1 MDVHSLM
8 KKKLDGKYDQ
18 PKLAADDMAELDDM
32 AKEDDMAKKNN
43 MAKEKDNNIEDD
55 KEGDPETDTNEDG
68 QVTPPRSPH
77 LDDAMLTS
85 PPKTTTEKSKKARRM
100 MATFKPRV
108 QCGECDFVGKEG
120 REMDSSLKIPN
131 SATTRPPPASKSRH
145 TLMLSASFKCFRLFF
160 LSLAIFS
167 M

>member
-43 MAKEKDNNIEDD
+43 MAKEKDNNIVDD
-55 KEGDPETDTNEDG
+55 KEGAPETDRDEDG
-68 QVTPPRSPH
+68 QVTPPRNPH

-85 PPKTTTEKSKKARRM
+85 PPKTTTEKK
-100 MATFKPRV
+100 
-108 QCGECDFVGKEG
+108 
-120 REMDSSLKIPN
+120 
-131 SATTRPPPASKSRH
+131 
-145 TLMLSASFKCFRLFF
+145 
-160 LSLAIFS
+160 
-167 M
+167 

>member
-1 MDVHSLM
+1 MDFHSLM
-8 KKKLDGKYDQ
+8 KKKLGGKYDQ
-18 PKLAADDMAELDDM
+18 PKLAADDMA
-32 AKEDDMAKKNN
+32 KEDDMAR
-43 MAKEKDNNIEDD
+43 EDDNNIEDD
-55 KEGDPETDTNEDG
+55 TAKEGAPETDPEDDIML
-68 QVTPPRSPH
+68 TPPSKITP
-77 LDDAMLTS
+77 
-85 PPKTTTEKSKKARRM
+85 EKSKKARK
-100 MATFKPRV
+100 MAAFRPRV

-145 TLMLSASFKCFRLFF
+145 TSMLSASFKCFRLFF

>member
-1 MDVHSLM
+1 MDFHSLM
-8 KKKLDGKYDQ
+8 KKKLGGKYDQ

-32 AKEDDMAKKNN
+32 AKENN

-145 TLMLSASFKCFRLFF
+145 TSMLSA
-160 LSLAIFS
+160 
-167 M
+167 